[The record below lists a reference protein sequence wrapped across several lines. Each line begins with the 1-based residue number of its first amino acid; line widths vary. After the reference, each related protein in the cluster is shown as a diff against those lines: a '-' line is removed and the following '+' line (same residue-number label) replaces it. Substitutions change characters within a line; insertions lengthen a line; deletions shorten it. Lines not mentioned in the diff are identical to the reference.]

1 MEDLSTYYADPS
13 ETYNAIASRLR
24 LQWIA
29 EFDQENPNWKGTQTI
44 VFGLERVGF
53 HGSVGNALLIGI
65 YNGKLSACRT
75 HEILEFLWGFRSA
88 IDGGFAHPVF
98 KKLSFFYDESLH
110 LGHPDK
116 CLDFLFSQTPI
127 TFCMTVDMM
136 RLLSKLCGT
145 GWDDQN
151 VLERMTSVEYYLA
164 IGKEIEEAHL
174 LGVVPPKQEEVIID
188 NPRHK
193 QLEVQPETL
202 RPRKNQASREYYTS
216 SGGRKGRTPTNG
228 GGRKGRTPTNGGGR
242 KIWTL
247 PEPAPP
253 MVPWGSDTP
262 MIDDAGTTSVSAF
275 SPSNPPVFV
284 ILSFGLI
291 IAVLYVA
298 LPTGIFRSLWR
309 WFICLIKYLK
319 TLATLSTRK
328 RKIHA
333 RPRKPKTKK

>member
-1 MEDLSTYYADPS
+1 MEEPSRPRSYFSGDVDFGSTA
-13 ETYNAIASRLR
+13 NAMSHQMEAEYIAHYDKTHPRR
-24 LQWIA
+24 
-29 EFDQENPNWKGTQTI
+29 KGTRTV
-44 VFGLERVGF
+44 VFGLQFVGF
-53 HGSVGNALLIGI
+53 HGPVGNALLIGI
-65 YNGKLSACRT
+65 YNGELSVCQHHDT
-75 HEILEFLWGFRSA
+75 IGFKWSYKSRP
-88 IDGGFAHPVF
+88 DMFTPDVHPVF
-98 KKLSFFYDESLH
+98 KNIEFYYDESLP
-110 LGHPDK
+110 LGHPDR
-116 CLDFLFSQTPI
+116 CLDFLFSKTPV
-127 TFCMTVDMM
+127 TFCMTADTM
-136 RLLSKLCGT
+136 RLLRKLCGT
-145 GWDDQN
+145 WWDDQD
-151 VLERMTSVEYYLA
+151 VLEKVTSVEYYLA

-216 SGGRKGRTPTNG
+216 S